1 LSKYPAGIQFTCRM
15 LQDLFV
21 VQFMFGKKQYIVIF
35 VLLLLTG
42 FGSGI
47 PGQGL
52 GYSKTFPQEGFNLS
66 GPADAFPNQKKYVI
80 SFGVTLYSASMIAIE
95 LQGLE
100 GSNPQASGYY
110 MAIWQGNQIEDLYR
124 NQGQQLINLDTQDGS
139 FVFQPDEGI
148 NNKDYII
155 GLGIDY
161 KDSTS
166 FCSTMIIPK
175 GQDRYVP
182 VSDTFAFSSSVTVV
196 QLGTN
201 SLIAAYSTPD
211 FNLPEMNDN
220 WIALFRGRF
229 TANNFKG
236 INLIKKQ
243 NIKNNLNEGMAAISN
258 IEGGLVPNQYYTVV
272 YGMGYGTADSSSTKN
287 IIAATE
293 FLVPGK

>member
-1 LSKYPAGIQFTCRM
+1 MS
-15 LQDLFV
+15 
-21 VQFMFGKKQYIVIF
+21 GKKQYIFIV

-52 GYSKTFPQEGFNLS
+52 GYSKAFPQEGFNS
-66 GPADAFPNQKKYVI
+66 GPVEAFPIQKKYVI
-80 SFGVTLYSASMIAIE
+80 SFGATLYSASMIAID

-100 GSNPQASGYY
+100 GSNPEASGYY
-110 MAIWQGNQIEDLYR
+110 MAIWQGTQIADIYR
-124 NQGQQLINLDTQDGS
+124 SQGKQLIDLDTQDGS
-139 FVFQPDEGI
+139 FVFQAGEGI

-155 GLGIDY
+155 GLGIDHT
-161 KDSTS
+161 DSTS

-182 VSDTFAFSSSVTVV
+182 ISDTYAFSSSVTVV

-201 SLIAAYSTPD
+201 SLIAAYNTPD
-211 FNLPEMNDN
+211 FNLPEMNHN
-220 WIALFRGRF
+220 WIALFRGHF
-229 TANNFKG
+229 TANTFKG

-243 NIKNNLNEGMAAISN
+243 NIKDNLNEGMAAISN
-258 IEGGLVPNQYYTVV
+258 IEGGLIPDQYYTVV
-272 YGMGYGTADSSSTKN
+272 YGMGHGAADSNSTKN